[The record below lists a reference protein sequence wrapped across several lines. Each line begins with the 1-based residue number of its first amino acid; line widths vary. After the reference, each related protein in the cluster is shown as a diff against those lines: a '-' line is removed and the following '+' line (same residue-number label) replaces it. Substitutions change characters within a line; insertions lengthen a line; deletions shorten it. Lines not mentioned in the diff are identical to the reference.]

1 VEHNASRRDV
11 SGKFVR
17 FGYACTKSKSG
28 GADSDG
34 HFDGADSVNR
44 EQDINRSN
52 RARWLAELDEALR
65 EAERLTTLLSRH
77 PPESRSAML
86 LRTRIKAARTEVA
99 ALQQGANRA
108 RFAPNSHPLQ
118 MWWRGTSSSAAD
130 HTP

>member
-1 VEHNASRRDV
+1 MEHNASQLDV

-17 FGYACTKSKSG
+17 FGHACTKSKSG

-34 HFDGADSVNR
+34 LFDGADGVNR

-77 PPESRSAML
+77 PPKSRSAML
-86 LRTRIKAARTEVA
+86 LRTRIKAARTEVV
-99 ALQQGANRA
+99 ALQQGANGA
-108 RFAPNSHPLQ
+108 RFAPNTHPLE
-118 MWWRGTSSSAAD
+118 MWWRGTSLSATD
-130 HTP
+130 QTP